1 MDINAAL
8 DEIKRKKGLDTDYK
22 LAKALEINTGR
33 VADYRQGKRIPDAY
47 AAARIALALEL
58 EPLEFLAEIEAA
70 TEKNETRRR
79 FWQDFLLRR
88 RQGVCCL
95 VLALLFGASLVAAIA
110 GSDVGRA
117 ACAAVSVCWVW
128 RLSYNGRLRKATLST
143 I

>member
-8 DEIKRKKGLDTDYK
+8 DEIKRKKGLDSDYK
-22 LAKALEINTGR
+22 LAKALELHAGLIS
-33 VADYRQGKRIPDAY
+33 DYRKGKRIPDAY

-79 FWQDFLLRR
+79 FWQDFLSRR
-88 RQGVCCL
+88 RQGACTL

-110 GSDVGRA
+110 GSEVGRA
-117 ACAAVSVCWVW
+117 ACAAVLVCWVW
-128 RLSYNGRLRKATLST
+128 RVSYNGRLRKTTLGT